1 MDGTLCD
8 VRSVSHFVERPSSG
22 GLFRRDFEAF
32 HSGSL
37 ECPPF
42 PAVVELLRNLR
53 NDGHLVL
60 VVSAREA
67 RWAFLTAL
75 WLEEHAIAY
84 DEMFL
89 RANGDYRPDAVIKRD
104 IAERI
109 SRRFRPRLAI
119 DDRDEIIEVW
129 RSFDIPSAKVLRDG
143 SVIGPDADQ
152 EALPRNRPG
161 EDPGGVPQ

>member
-8 VRSVSHFVERPSSG
+8 VRAVSHFVKKPPNG
-22 GLFRRDFEAF
+22 GSFRRDFAAF

-42 PAVVELLRNLR
+42 PEVVQLLQKFRD
-53 NDGHLVL
+53 DGHLVL

-75 WLEEHAIAY
+75 WLDEHAIAY

-89 RANGDYRPDAVIKRD
+89 RANGDYRPDAVIKRE

-109 SRRFRPRLAI
+109 TRRFRPRLAI
-119 DDRDEIIEVW
+119 DDRDEIIQVW
-129 RSFDIPSAKVLRDG
+129 RSCNIPTAKVLENG
-143 SVIGPDADQ
+143 AVIGPGEDQ
-152 EALPRNRPG
+152 EVLLPNKPG
-161 EDPGGVPQ
+161 EGPGGV